1 MMMELLSPAGSM
13 EALRAA
19 VCNGADAVYLGADA
33 FNARMN
39 ARNFSAGDLQEAV
52 VYCHVRGVKVYLTV
66 NTLVSDREMPKAADL
81 IRMAATFGVDAFI
94 VQDLGVVSLCRE
106 IAPSVPVHAST
117 QMSIHS
123 LEGVLQ
129 AAALGV
135 SRVVLA
141 RELPAEQIAH
151 ICKKSPVE
159 IEVFVHGALC
169 MCYSGQCYLSSVIG
183 RRSGNRG
190 QCAQP
195 CRLPYGYGRF
205 EATRYPLSLR
215 DNCLVGSLDMMRR
228 MGVTSV
234 KIEGRMKR
242 PEYVAIVTRAYRSA
256 LDGKQLSDDDL
267 RELEEVFSREGFTQ
281 GYFEGK
287 TGAQM
292 FGRRQETQSA
302 PALLA
307 SARATYEQ
315 RELQRTPVKFYAIIR
330 AGAPAQLAVEDA
342 DGHICK
348 TVGPVPEEAVY
359 RSLTQKDLYNQL
371 RRTGGTPYCCTDV
384 RSVLDSGVTL
394 PVSAINAMRRDVL
407 AELTARRGRV
417 RLMKI
422 RPYNE
427 LPAVDGLPG
436 EPRLTVCV
444 QSARQITPRLLQAA
458 PAVLYVPLTELLDD
472 PSLMER
478 IGVETQVAA
487 VLPRV
492 IWDSETARV
501 VTQLRSA
508 FDLGVR
514 QVLAGNLAQIRV
526 TRALGFAVRGD
537 FGLNIFN
544 SRSMHRMRELGL
556 ESQLLSFEMTLPQ
569 LRDVSKDVPAEVMVY
584 GRLPL
589 MLTENCII
597 KNRTGTCSCQS
608 GPVRLVDRMGEEF
621 PIVRDPGTCRNVL
634 LNGKKM
640 YLLDRKDAFRGM
652 GLWALR
658 LQFTT
663 ENPGEVDKVI
673 SDWEGRA
680 AFDAGSYTRG
690 LYLRGVE

>member
-1 MMMELLSPAGSM
+1 MLELLSPAGSM

-66 NTLVSDREMPKAADL
+66 NTLVTDREMSRAADL

-106 IAPSVPVHAST
+106 IAPLVPVHAST

-123 LEGVLQ
+123 LEGVMQ
-129 AAALGV
+129 AAAFGIT
-135 SRVVLA
+135 RVVLA
-141 RELPAEQIAH
+141 RELPSDQIAH
-151 ICKKSPVE
+151 ICKKSPIE

-215 DNCLVGSLDMMRR
+215 DNCLVNHLDTLRR
-228 MGVTSV
+228 IGVTSV

-242 PEYVAIVTRAYRSA
+242 PEYVAIVTRAYRSV
-256 LDGKQLSDDDL
+256 LDGKQLTDDDL

-281 GYFEGK
+281 GYFEGRK
-287 TGAQM
+287 GAEM
-292 FGRRQETQSA
+292 FGRRQEMQSA
-302 PALLA
+302 PRLLA

-315 RELQRTPVKFYAIIR
+315 RELQRTPVRFYAIIR
-330 AGAPAQLAVEDA
+330 AGQPSQLAAQDE
-342 DGHICK
+342 DGHVCK
-348 TVGPVPEEAVY
+348 TTGPIPQEAVY
-359 RSLTQKDLYNQL
+359 RSLTQKDLYAQL
-371 RRTGGTPYCCTDV
+371 RRTGGTPYRCTEV
-384 RSVLDSGVTL
+384 KSVLDGGVTL

-417 RLMKI
+417 PLTKL
-422 RPYNE
+422 RPYSE
-427 LPAVDGLPG
+427 MPAVDGFAG

-444 QSARQITPRLLQAA
+444 LNAGQITPRMLQMH
-458 PAVLYVPLTELLDD
+458 PAVLYVPLAELLEH
-472 PSLMER
+472 PEILSR
-478 IGVETQVAA
+478 VGVETQIAA

-492 IWDSETARV
+492 IWDSETADV
-501 VTQLRSA
+501 VSKLRDA
-508 FDLGVR
+508 HDLGVR
-514 QVLAGNLAQIRV
+514 QVLVGNLAQIRIAK
-526 TRALGFAVRGD
+526 ALGFAVRGD

-544 SRSMHRMRELGL
+544 SRAMHRMRELGM

-569 LRDVSKDVPAEVMVY
+569 LRDVSKDVPAEVMIY

-597 KNRTGTCSCQS
+597 RNRTGACSCQS
-608 GPVRLVDRMGEEF
+608 TTTRLVDRMGEEF
-621 PIVRDPGTCRNVL
+621 PVVRDPGTCRNVL

-640 YLLDRKDAFRGM
+640 YLLDRKDAFRGL

-663 ENPGEVDKVI
+663 ENPGEVDTVLT
-673 SDWEGRA
+673 DYDGRA
-680 AFDAGSYTRG
+680 VFDQGSYTRG
-690 LYLRGVE
+690 LYTRGVE